1 MNTDAPEPVPST
13 STMPFQS
20 TVPFQYTV
28 LRAVP
33 RVDRGEYVNIGV
45 VLYCHHTA
53 HAASRL
59 AIAVHLDDARLGA
72 LDPQLDLDVV
82 HAALD
87 GIRAVCEGS
96 AQPGWTTGER
106 FGWLTAPRSTV
117 VQPGPVH
124 SGVTGDPQLTLD
136 RLMTRLVR

>member
-1 MNTDAPEPVPST
+1 MSEHSVPER
-13 STMPFQS
+13 
-20 TVPFQYTV
+20 VPFQYTV

-33 RVDRGEYVNIGV
+33 RVDHGEYLNIGV

-53 HAASRL
+53 DRPGRL
-59 AIAVHLDDARLGA
+59 VIDVHLDDARLLA
-72 LDPQLDLDVV
+72 LDPQLDLDTV

-87 GIRAVCEGS
+87 GIRAVCEGG

-124 SGVTGDPQLTLD
+124 SGVTGDPQRPLD